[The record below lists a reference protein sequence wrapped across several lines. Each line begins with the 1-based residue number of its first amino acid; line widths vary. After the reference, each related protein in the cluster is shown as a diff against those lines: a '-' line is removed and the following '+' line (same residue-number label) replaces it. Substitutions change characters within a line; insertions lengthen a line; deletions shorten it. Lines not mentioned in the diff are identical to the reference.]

1 MAECS
6 KIPVI
11 AVVGPTASGKTALAV
26 GLAQRFGGEVVSAD
40 SMQIYKGMDISTA
53 KPTKDELRSVPHH
66 LIGFLPADA
75 TFSVADYCEAA
86 KSCIDDITSRGK
98 TVILCGGTGLYVS
111 SLLDNIDFAGSGA
124 DRGLRDELRHRAE
137 TEGAESLLKELYS
150 FDPET
155 ASSLHKNNVGRIIR
169 AIELYRTTGVTMSE
183 QKRLSKRNPSPY
195 NACFIC
201 LDAKERSFLYD
212 RINRRV
218 DKMLCDGLLGEAKEF
233 FENRSEGTSCQAIGC
248 KELVPYFAGEITLDE
263 AAENIKRATR
273 RYAKRQLTWFNR
285 MDGIN
290 KIYIDEYRSG
300 EGVLRAAVEIIGRS
314 GILNGGG
321 C

>member
-26 GLAQRFGGEVVSAD
+26 GLALRYGGEVVSAD

-53 KPTKDELRSVPHH
+53 KPTSDELRSVPHH
-66 LIGFLPADA
+66 LIDFLPPHT

-86 KSCIDDITSRGK
+86 KRCIDDITSCGK
-98 TVILCGGTGLYVS
+98 TVVLCGGTGLYVS
-111 SLLDNIDFAGSGA
+111 SLLENIYFAGSGA
-124 DRGLRDELRHRAE
+124 DSELRSKLKRRAE
-137 TEGAESLLKELYS
+137 TEGAEQLLKELFS

-155 ASSLHKNNVGRIIR
+155 ASSLHVNNVGRIIR

-183 QKRLSKRNPSPY
+183 QKRLSKRNPSPF
-195 NACFIC
+195 NACVIC

-233 FENRSEGTSCQAIGC
+233 YENRSDGTACQAIGC
-248 KELVPYFAGEITLDE
+248 KELVPFFAGEITLDE
-263 AAENIKRATR
+263 AVQNVKRATR

-285 MDGIN
+285 MDGIK
-290 KIYIDEYRSG
+290 KIYIDEYQSG
-300 EGVLRAAVEIIGRS
+300 EGVLEAAAEIVKES
-314 GILNGGG
+314 GVLNAGGD
-321 C
+321 